1 MQFGILNSKLGNTV
15 ITASDV
21 NDIMSLIML
30 SLIVQLASDGGIGQL
45 KVGDI
50 IITGDQHIVF
60 LGGIF
65 LLEIILR
72 KIAGRLRRKGEPFFK
87 KLQTEEAFGVLLI
100 TAIAISLI
108 AQDIGLHFL
117 IGTSSPG

>member
-50 IITGDQHIVF
+50 IITGIN
-60 LGGIF
+60 
-65 LLEIILR
+65 
-72 KIAGRLRRKGEPFFK
+72 
-87 KLQTEEAFGVLLI
+87 
-100 TAIAISLI
+100 ISY
-108 AQDIGLHFL
+108 F
-117 IGTSSPG
+117 

>member
-50 IITGDQHIVF
+50 IITGINISYF
-60 LGGIF
+60 WEAYF
-65 LLEIILR
+65 YSKSYSEKLR
-72 KIAGRLRRKGEPFFK
+72 ADF
-87 KLQTEEAFGVLLI
+87 EEKV
-100 TAIAISLI
+100 S
-108 AQDIGLHFL
+108 HFL
-117 IGTSSPG
+117 RSCRQRKHLEYC